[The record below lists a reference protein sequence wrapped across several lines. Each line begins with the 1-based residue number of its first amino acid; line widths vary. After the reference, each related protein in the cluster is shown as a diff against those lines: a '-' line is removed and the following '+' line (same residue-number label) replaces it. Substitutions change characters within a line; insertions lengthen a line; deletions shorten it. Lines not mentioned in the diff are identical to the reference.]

1 MHKSKQR
8 TCASFFA
15 FCWWCRLWQH
25 WWCTACNYAH
35 IIAWKATDSAC
46 VGVTLPPSAAGRENV
61 QFLAFGERQVSVFGA
76 LPVIERNSV
85 LGVGQLVHIVG
96 GKETVSTV
104 V

>member
-1 MHKSKQR
+1 M
-8 TCASFFA
+8 
-15 FCWWCRLWQH
+15 
-25 WWCTACNYAH
+25 
-35 IIAWKATDSAC
+35 
-46 VGVTLPPSAAGRENV
+46 PPSAAGRENV

>member
-1 MHKSKQR
+1 M
-8 TCASFFA
+8 
-15 FCWWCRLWQH
+15 
-25 WWCTACNYAH
+25 
-35 IIAWKATDSAC
+35 
-46 VGVTLPPSAAGRENV
+46 
-61 QFLAFGERQVSVFGA
+61 AFGERQVSVFGA